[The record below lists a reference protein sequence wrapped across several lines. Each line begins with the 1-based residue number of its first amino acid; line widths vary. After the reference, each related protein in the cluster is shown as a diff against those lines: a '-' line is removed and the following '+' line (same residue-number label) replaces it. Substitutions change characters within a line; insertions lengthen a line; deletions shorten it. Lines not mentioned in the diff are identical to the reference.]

1 MSTEI
6 QDQKN
11 IDPRQKENILLSVTY
26 LQKQV
31 QDNRNMI
38 QSSTVIQNK
47 TVTFKS
53 NTSDESQD
61 SNMTCN
67 DKSVFGY
74 RLADIS
80 NVFREKKLIQNILPT
95 KFTRE
100 FLGPT
105 ADENLVANTIKEK
118 GSVYYLNPL
127 TSSVALLALSPQNNI
142 DLLFQFISR

>member
-11 IDPRQKENILLSVTY
+11 IDPREKENILLSVTY
-26 LQKQV
+26 LQKEG

-38 QSSTVIQNK
+38 QSSAVIQNK

-53 NTSDESQD
+53 NTSDVSED

-100 FLGPT
+100 FLGTT
-105 ADENLVANTIKEK
+105 ADESLVANTVKDK
-118 GSVYYLNPL
+118 GNVYYQSPFIGY
-127 TSSVALLALSPQNNI
+127 VAS
-142 DLLFQFISR
+142 

>member
-11 IDPRQKENILLSVTY
+11 IDPREKENILLSVTY
-26 LQKQV
+26 LQKEV

-53 NTSDESQD
+53 NTSEESQD
-61 SNMTCN
+61 SSMTCN

-100 FLGPT
+100 FLGTT
-105 ADENLVANTIKEK
+105 ADESLVANTVKDK
-118 GSVYYLNPL
+118 GNVYYQSPFIGY
-127 TSSVALLALSPQNNI
+127 VAL
-142 DLLFQFISR
+142 

>member
-1 MSTEI
+1 MNTESL
-6 QDQKN
+6 DQEN
-11 IDPRQKENILLSVTY
+11 IDPHEKENILLSVTY
-26 LQKQV
+26 LQKEG

-53 NTSDESQD
+53 NTSDVSED

-100 FLGPT
+100 FLGTT
-105 ADENLVANTIKEK
+105 ADESLVANTVKDK
-118 GSVYYLNPL
+118 GNVYYQSPFIGY
-127 TSSVALLALSPQNNI
+127 VAS
-142 DLLFQFISR
+142 

>member
-1 MSTEI
+1 M
-6 QDQKN
+6 
-11 IDPRQKENILLSVTY
+11 LSVTY
-26 LQKQV
+26 LQKEV
-31 QDNRNMI
+31 EDNINMI
-38 QSSTVIQNK
+38 QSTTVIQNK

-100 FLGPT
+100 FLGTT
-105 ADENLVANTIKEK
+105 ADDSSVASTIKDK
-118 GSVYYLNPL
+118 GSVNYQGPR
-127 TSSVALLALSPQNNI
+127 TVCAAL
-142 DLLFQFISR
+142 

>member
-1 MSTEI
+1 MNTAS

-11 IDPRQKENILLSVTY
+11 FDLHEKENILLSVTY
-26 LQKQV
+26 LQKEV
-31 QDNRNMI
+31 EDNINMI

-53 NTSDESQD
+53 NISDESQD
-61 SNMTCN
+61 STMTCN

-100 FLGPT
+100 FLGTT
-105 ADENLVANTIKEK
+105 ADDSSVASTIKDK
-118 GSVYYLNPL
+118 GSVNYRNPRTDCVTL
-127 TSSVALLALSPQNNI
+127 
-142 DLLFQFISR
+142 

>member
-1 MSTEI
+1 MNTES
-6 QDQKN
+6 QDQIN
-11 IDPRQKENILLSVTY
+11 IDPHDKENILLSVTY
-26 LQKQV
+26 LHKEV
-31 QDNRNMI
+31 EDNINMI

-47 TVTFKS
+47 TVAFKS
-53 NTSDESQD
+53 NISDESQD

-100 FLGPT
+100 FLGTT
-105 ADENLVANTIKEK
+105 ADESFVANTTKDK
-118 GSVYYLNPL
+118 GSMYY
-127 TSSVALLALSPQNNI
+127 
-142 DLLFQFISR
+142 

>member
-1 MSTEI
+1 MNTESL
-6 QDQKN
+6 DQEN
-11 IDPRQKENILLSVTY
+11 IDPHEKENILLSVTY
-26 LQKQV
+26 LQKEG

-53 NTSDESQD
+53 NTSDVSED

-100 FLGPT
+100 FLGTT
-105 ADENLVANTIKEK
+105 ADESLVANTVKDK
-118 GSVYYLNPL
+118 GNVYYQSPFIGY
-127 TSSVALLALSPQNNI
+127 VAL
-142 DLLFQFISR
+142 

>member
-1 MSTEI
+1 MNNEC

-11 IDPRQKENILLSVTY
+11 IDPHEKENILLSVTY
-26 LQKQV
+26 LQKEV
-31 QDNRNMI
+31 EDNINMI
-38 QSSTVIQNK
+38 QSSTIIQNK
-47 TVTFKS
+47 TVTFTS

-61 SNMTCN
+61 LNMTCN

-100 FLGPT
+100 FLGNT
-105 ADENLVANTIKEK
+105 ADDSSVASTIKDK
-118 GSVYYLNPL
+118 GSVNYQSPRIGC
-127 TSSVALLALSPQNNI
+127 VAL
-142 DLLFQFISR
+142 

>member
-11 IDPRQKENILLSVTY
+11 IDPREKENILLSVTY
-26 LQKQV
+26 LQKEV
-31 QDNRNMI
+31 QDNKNMI

-53 NTSDESQD
+53 NTSDESLD

-100 FLGPT
+100 FLGTT
-105 ADENLVANTIKEK
+105 ADESLVANTVKDK
-118 GSVYYLNPL
+118 GNICYQSPFIGY
-127 TSSVALLALSPQNNI
+127 VAL
-142 DLLFQFISR
+142 

>member
-1 MSTEI
+1 MNTES

-11 IDPRQKENILLSVTY
+11 IDPYEKENILLSVTY
-26 LQKQV
+26 LQKEE
-31 QDNRNMI
+31 QDNKNMI
-38 QSSTVIQNK
+38 RSSTVIQNK

-61 SNMTCN
+61 SNMTCT

-100 FLGPT
+100 FLGTT
-105 ADENLVANTIKEK
+105 ADDSLVANTIKEK
-118 GSVYYLNPL
+118 GSVYYQSPL
-127 TSSVALLALSPQNNI
+127 IVFVAL
-142 DLLFQFISR
+142 

>member
-1 MSTEI
+1 MNTES
-6 QDQKN
+6 QDPIN
-11 IDPRQKENILLSVTY
+11 IDPHDKENILLSVTY
-26 LQKQV
+26 LQKEE
-31 QDNRNMI
+31 QDNKNMI
-38 QSSTVIQNK
+38 RSSTVIQNK

-61 SNMTCN
+61 SNMTCT

-100 FLGPT
+100 FLGTT
-105 ADENLVANTIKEK
+105 ADDSLVANTIKEK
-118 GSVYYLNPL
+118 GSVYYQSPL
-127 TSSVALLALSPQNNI
+127 IGCVVL
-142 DLLFQFISR
+142 

>member
-11 IDPRQKENILLSVTY
+11 IDPREKENILLSVTY
-26 LQKQV
+26 LQKEV
-31 QDNRNMI
+31 QDNKNMI

-61 SNMTCN
+61 SSMTCN

-100 FLGPT
+100 FLGTT
-105 ADENLVANTIKEK
+105 ADESLVANTVKDK
-118 GSVYYLNPL
+118 GNIYYQSPFIGY
-127 TSSVALLALSPQNNI
+127 VAL
-142 DLLFQFISR
+142 

>member
-11 IDPRQKENILLSVTY
+11 IDPREKENILLSVTY
-26 LQKQV
+26 LQKEV
-31 QDNRNMI
+31 QDNKNMI

-61 SNMTCN
+61 SKMTCN

-100 FLGPT
+100 FLGTT
-105 ADENLVANTIKEK
+105 ADESLVANTVKDK
-118 GSVYYLNPL
+118 GNMYYQSPFIGY
-127 TSSVALLALSPQNNI
+127 VAL
-142 DLLFQFISR
+142 

>member
-11 IDPRQKENILLSVTY
+11 IDPREKENILLSVTY
-26 LQKQV
+26 LQKEV
-31 QDNRNMI
+31 EDNKNMI

-100 FLGPT
+100 FLGTT
-105 ADENLVANTIKEK
+105 ADESLVANTVKDK
-118 GSVYYLNPL
+118 GNMYYQSPFIGY
-127 TSSVALLALSPQNNI
+127 VAL
-142 DLLFQFISR
+142 

>member
-11 IDPRQKENILLSVTY
+11 IDPREKENILLSVTY
-26 LQKQV
+26 LQKEG

-100 FLGPT
+100 FLGTT
-105 ADENLVANTIKEK
+105 ADEGLVASTVKDK
-118 GSVYYLNPL
+118 GNVYYQSPFIGY
-127 TSSVALLALSPQNNI
+127 VAL
-142 DLLFQFISR
+142 

>member
-6 QDQKN
+6 RDQKN
-11 IDPRQKENILLSVTY
+11 IDPHEKENILLSVTY
-26 LQKQV
+26 LQKEV

-53 NTSDESQD
+53 NTSEESQD
-61 SNMTCN
+61 SSMTCN

-100 FLGPT
+100 FLGTT
-105 ADENLVANTIKEK
+105 ADEGLVANTVKDK
-118 GSVYYLNPL
+118 GNVYYQSPFIGY
-127 TSSVALLALSPQNNI
+127 VAL
-142 DLLFQFISR
+142 

>member
-1 MSTEI
+1 MSGSE
-6 QDQKN
+6 N
-11 IDPRQKENILLSVTY
+11 IDPDEKKNILLSVTY
-26 LQKQV
+26 PQKEV

-38 QSSTVIQNK
+38 QSSTFIQNK

-100 FLGPT
+100 FLGTT
-105 ADENLVANTIKEK
+105 ADESFVANTTKDK
-118 GSVYYLNPL
+118 GSMYY
-127 TSSVALLALSPQNNI
+127 
-142 DLLFQFISR
+142 

>member
-11 IDPRQKENILLSVTY
+11 IDPREKENILLSVTY
-26 LQKQV
+26 LQKEV
-31 QDNRNMI
+31 QDNKDMI

-61 SNMTCN
+61 SNMICN

-80 NVFREKKLIQNILPT
+80 NAFREKKLIQNILPT

-100 FLGPT
+100 FLGTT
-105 ADENLVANTIKEK
+105 ADESLVANTVKDK
-118 GSVYYLNPL
+118 GNMYYQSPFIGY
-127 TSSVALLALSPQNNI
+127 VAL
-142 DLLFQFISR
+142 